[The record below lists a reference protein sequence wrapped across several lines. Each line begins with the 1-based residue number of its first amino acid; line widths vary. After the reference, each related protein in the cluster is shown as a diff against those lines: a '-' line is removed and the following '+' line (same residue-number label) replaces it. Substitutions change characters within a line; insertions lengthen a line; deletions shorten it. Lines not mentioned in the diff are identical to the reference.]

1 MRKGIIFAIAGLTL
15 LAGCKSQQNT
25 TNVPLKPKWQ
35 GAPYHLSFDTHPAK
49 PNSVGI
55 TIPTIKYTANPEAL
69 ESRATLVVRF
79 DTSGIAKDRPIMN
92 QMVMAPVDI
101 SGAEGAL
108 SADYMDATN
117 KALSKFLE
125 AYCIKGKV
133 KISVLLARSSLSS
146 QADDAEINEKSLSDW
161 VPIELVFKNPHP
173 KC

>member
-15 LAGCKSQQNT
+15 LAACNSQQSA
-25 TNVPLKPKWQ
+25 TNVPVKPKWQ
-35 GAPYHLSFDTHPAK
+35 GAPYHLAFDTHAAK

-55 TIPTIKYTANPEAL
+55 TIPTIKYTANPDAL